1 MAVFPDSC
9 LTREHLFSILP
20 ENKCSQMSA
29 MTELN
34 PAEHNSAESSKDAT
48 YLGLLQNYYADWKSL
63 PSYNRL
69 CEVLGLASRS
79 AVSKVL
85 NRLRS
90 AGFLARTPD
99 TIWVPTARFFE
110 RPLAAF
116 RVPAGAPDA
125 VGDAGVEAFGVDAYL
140 IPKPSHT
147 TLVPVKGDSMIDAGI
162 FSGDIVVVEQRV
174 AAQAG
179 DIVVAI
185 VDNEFT
191 IKTLGMERGKYLL
204 RPANPAYPVIR
215 PSGQLELFG
224 VVVGLIRK
232 YRS

>member
-1 MAVFPDSC
+1 MALCKGFC
-9 LTREHLFSILP
+9 LTREHLFSILQ
-20 ENKCSQMSA
+20 ENKCSRIDVMRKS
-29 MTELN
+29 T
-34 PAEHNSAESSKDAT
+34 SAESRSTESHKDAT

-85 NRLRS
+85 NRLRD

-99 TIWVPTARFFE
+99 AMWVPTAQFFE
-110 RPLAAF
+110 RALAAF
-116 RVPAGAPDA
+116 RVPAGAPDT
-125 VGDAGVEAFGVDAYL
+125 VGEGVDAFAVDAYL
-140 IPKPSHT
+140 ISKPSHT

-174 AAQAG
+174 AAKPG
-179 DIVVAI
+179 DVVVAI

-191 IKTLGMERGKYLL
+191 IKTLDMERGKYLL
-204 RPANPAYPVIR
+204 RPANRAYPVIR

>member
-9 LTREHLFSILP
+9 LTREHLFSILI
-20 ENKCSQMSA
+20 ENKCSQMSP

-34 PAEHNSAESSKDAT
+34 PASAESSKDAT

-191 IKTLGMERGKYLL
+191 IKTLDMERGKYLL

>member
-1 MAVFPDSC
+1 MVYSDHR
-9 LTREHLFSILP
+9 LTREHLFSILQ
-20 ENKCSQMSA
+20 ENKCSPNDA
-29 MTELN
+29 MTE
-34 PAEHNSAESSKDAT
+34 PSKDT
-48 YLGLLQNYYADWKSL
+48 EYLGLLQDYYAAWHSL

-79 AVSKVL
+79 AVAKVL

-99 TIWVPTARFFE
+99 AMWVPTAHFFE
-110 RPLAAF
+110 RPLAGF
-116 RVPAGAPDA
+116 RVPAGAPDTA
-125 VGDAGVEAFGVDAYL
+125 GEGGVEAFAVDAYL

-162 FSGDIVVVEQRV
+162 FPGDIAVVEQRV
-174 AAQAG
+174 AAKSG

-204 RPANPAYPVIR
+204 RPANRAYPVIR
-215 PSGQLELFG
+215 PRGQLELYG

>member
-1 MAVFPDSC
+1 M
-9 LTREHLFSILP
+9 FSILQ
-20 ENKCSQMSA
+20 ENKCTLIDA
-29 MTELN
+29 MPESN
-34 PAEHNSAESSKDAT
+34 PFQNKDAE
-48 YLGLLQNYYADWKSL
+48 YLGLLRDYYAAWQSL

-79 AVSKVL
+79 AVAKVL

-99 TIWVPTARFFE
+99 AMWVPTASFFE

-116 RVPAGAPDA
+116 RVPAGAPDTA
-125 VGDAGVEAFGVDAYL
+125 GDAGVEAFAVDAYL
-140 IPKPSHT
+140 ISKPSHT
-147 TLVPVKGDSMIDAGI
+147 TLVPVKGDSMIEAGI

-174 AAQAG
+174 AAKVG

-191 IKTLGMERGKYLL
+191 IKTLALERGKYLL
-204 RPANPAYPVIR
+204 HPANRAYPVIR
-215 PSGQLELFG
+215 PRGQLELFG

-232 YRS
+232 YRN